1 MSLSKKTSQH
11 NYRSFLFHAA
21 FLAFAQNFMDIDT
34 VIPSMI
40 VDAGGSAVHIG
51 IMTAIMFG
59 GSSLTQLLFAPF
71 ISNYSFK
78 KKFLL
83 LGINSRILSL
93 LALGI
98 ILLFSYKIMGIYII
112 WLILLFLTIFSL
124 GGAFANIS
132 YTDILGK
139 SIIKTSRKRF
149 FSLKQVLSGVILF
162 ISSLVARQIL
172 IANQYPNSYAY
183 MYFIAFGALLISSIG
198 FWKVKETVPSK
209 MAVKSVRKF
218 FTLIKLEL
226 RQNPRLKYFLGFV
239 NTMGVSLTLLPFIM
253 LYAKEYYFAQS
264 AETGIFL
271 LFKVVGSV
279 LMGFILYIIS
289 GRYKYRFLLYG
300 NTLLVLLI
308 PMIILF
314 SSSSP
319 SFPTIFFIGGMI
331 YTIYSISINGVLLEI
346 SGNTNRALYTGIA
359 GAGSII
365 PAIFP
370 LIAGQIITLYG
381 FSLFLIVFMIIITSS
396 IFFIYKMNCE
406 K

>member
-1 MSLSKKTSQH
+1 MSLSISTSRH

-21 FLAFAQNFMDIDT
+21 FLAFAQNFMDTDT

-40 VDAGGSAVHIG
+40 VEAGGGAVHIG

-59 GSSLTQLLFAPF
+59 GSSLTQLIFAPF
-71 ISNYSFK
+71 ISNYQFK
-78 KKFLL
+78 KNFLL

-98 ILLFSYKIMGIYII
+98 ILIFSYKITGAYII
-112 WLILLFLTIFSL
+112 WVILLFLTIFSL

-139 SIIKTSRKRF
+139 SIITSSRKRF
-149 FSLKQVLSGVILF
+149 FSLKQVISGIILF
-162 ISSLVARQIL
+162 FSSLIVRQIL
-172 IANQYPNSYAY
+172 SSTQYPNSYAY
-183 MYFIAFGALLISSIG
+183 MYFIAFGALLIASMG
-198 FWKVKETVPSK
+198 FWQVKETVPSK
-209 MAVKSVRKF
+209 MVVKSVRKF
-218 FTLIKLEL
+218 FILVKNEL
-226 RQNPRLKYFLGFV
+226 HQNPRLKYFLGFI

-253 LYAKEYYFAQS
+253 LYAKENFFAQS

-271 LFKVVGSV
+271 LYKVVGGV
-279 LMGFILYIIS
+279 IMGFILYLIA

-308 PMIILF
+308 PLIIIF
-314 SSSSP
+314 SSSTP
-319 SFPTIFFIGGMI
+319 SFTIIFFLGGII
-331 YTIYSISINGVLLEI
+331 YTIYSISLSGVLLEI

-370 LIAGQIITLYG
+370 LIAGQIIKLYG
-381 FSLFLIVFMIIITSS
+381 FSYFLILFMLIITCS

>member
-1 MSLSKKTSQH
+1 MSLSKTTSKH

-40 VDAGGSAVHIG
+40 VEAGGNAVHIG

-59 GSSLTQLLFAPF
+59 GSSLTQLFFAPF
-71 ISNYSFK
+71 LSNYSFK

-93 LALGI
+93 LALAI
-98 ILLFSYKIMGIYII
+98 ILLYSYKITGVYII
-112 WLILLFLTIFSL
+112 WSVLLLLMIFSL
-124 GGAFANIS
+124 GGAFSNIS

-139 SIIKTSRKRF
+139 SIFQTSRKQF
-149 FSLKQVLSGVILF
+149 FSLKQVISGVILF
-162 ISSLVARQIL
+162 ISSLIARQIL

-183 MYFIAFGALLISSIG
+183 MYFIAFGALLIASMG
-198 FWKVKETVPSK
+198 FWIVKETVPSK
-209 MAVKSVRKF
+209 MVVKSVSKF
-218 FTLIKLEL
+218 FMLVKNEL
-226 RQNPRLKYFLGFV
+226 HENPRLNYFLGFV

-253 LYAKEYYFAQS
+253 LYAKENFFAQS
-264 AETGIFL
+264 AETGMFL
-271 LFKVVGSV
+271 LFKVVGGV
-279 LMGFILYIIS
+279 IMGFILYMIA
-289 GRYKYRFLLYG
+289 GRYKYRYLLYG

-308 PMIILF
+308 PIIILF
-314 SSSSP
+314 SISTP
-319 SFPTIFFIGGMI
+319 SFTTIFFIGGMI
-331 YTIYSISINGVLLEI
+331 YIIYSISINGILLEI
-346 SGNTNRALYTGIA
+346 SDNTNRALYIGIA

-370 LIAGQIITLYG
+370 LIAGQIINHYG
-381 FSLFLIVFMIIITSS
+381 FSLFLILFMLIITSS

>member
-1 MSLSKKTSQH
+1 MLLSISTSKH
-11 NYRSFLFHAA
+11 NYHAFLFHAA
-21 FLAFAQNFMDIDT
+21 FLAFAQIFMDIDT

-40 VDAGGSAVHIG
+40 VEAGGGAVHIG

-71 ISNYSFK
+71 ISNYHYK
-78 KKFLL
+78 KWFLL
-83 LGINSRILSL
+83 LGINFRILSL
-93 LALGI
+93 FGLGI
-98 ILLFSYKIMGIYII
+98 ILIFSYKISDVYII
-112 WLILLFLTIFSL
+112 WIILLLLTIFSL

-139 SIIKTSRKRF
+139 SIVQSSRKQF
-149 FSLKQVLSGVILF
+149 FSLKQVIGGIILF
-162 ISSLVARQIL
+162 FSSLIARKIL
-172 IANQYPNSYAY
+172 IANEYPNSYAY
-183 MYFIAFGALLISSIG
+183 MYFIAFGALLIASMG
-198 FWKVKETVPSK
+198 FWQIKETVPSK

-218 FTLIKLEL
+218 FILVKNEL

-253 LYAKEYYFAQS
+253 LYAKENFSAQS

-271 LFKVVGSV
+271 LYKVVGGV
-279 LMGFILYIIS
+279 LMGFFLYTIS
-289 GRYKYRFLLYG
+289 GRYKYKFLLYG
-300 NTLLVLLI
+300 NTFLVLLI
-308 PMIILF
+308 PVIIMF
-314 SSSSP
+314 SNSTP
-319 SFPTIFFIGGMI
+319 SFTTIFFIGGMI
-331 YTIYSISINGVLLEI
+331 YSIYSISIGGILLEI

-370 LIAGQIITLYG
+370 LIGGQIIKSYG
-381 FSLFLIVFMIIITSS
+381 FFLFLTIFMLIVICS
-396 IFFIYKMNCE
+396 IFFIHKLNCE

>member
-1 MSLSKKTSQH
+1 MSLSSTISQH

-21 FLAFAQNFMDIDT
+21 FLAFAQNFIDIDT

-40 VDAGGSAVHIG
+40 VEAGGGAVHIG

-93 LALGI
+93 LVLGL
-98 ILLFSYKIMGIYII
+98 ILIFSYKFTGSYIV
-112 WLILLFLTIFSL
+112 WVILLFLTLFSI

-139 SIIKTSRKRF
+139 SIVQSSRKRF
-149 FSLKQVLSGVILF
+149 FSLKLVISGIILF
-162 ISSLVARQIL
+162 FSSLIARQIL
-172 IANQYPNSYAY
+172 TSYQYPNSYAY
-183 MYFIAFGALLISSIG
+183 MYFIAFLALLMASLG

-209 MAVKSVRKF
+209 MEIKGVRKF
-218 FTLIKLEL
+218 FILIKNEL
-226 RQNPRLKYFLGFV
+226 KKNIRLKYFLGFI

-253 LYAKEYYFAQS
+253 LYAKENYFAQS

-271 LFKVVGSV
+271 LFKVAGGI
-279 LMGFILYIIS
+279 LMGFLLYLIA
-289 GRYKYRFLLYG
+289 GRYKYKYLLYG
-300 NTLLVLLI
+300 NTILVLFI
-308 PMIILF
+308 PTIIIF
-314 SSSSP
+314 SSAMP
-319 SFPTIFFIGGMI
+319 SFTTIFFLGGII
-331 YTIYSISINGVLLEI
+331 YTVYSITLNGVLLEI
-346 SGNTNRALYTGIA
+346 SDNTNRTLYTGIA

-370 LIAGQIITLYG
+370 LVGGQIIKLYG
-381 FSLFLIVFMIIITSS
+381 FTPFLMLFMLIVICS
-396 IFFIYKMNCE
+396 IFYIYKMNCQ

>member
-1 MSLSKKTSQH
+1 MLLSRATSKH

-21 FLAFAQNFMDIDT
+21 FLAFAQNFIDIDT

-40 VDAGGSAVHIG
+40 IEAGGGAVHIG

-93 LALGI
+93 LVLGLVLI
-98 ILLFSYKIMGIYII
+98 FSYKFTGSYIV
-112 WLILLFLTIFSL
+112 WVVLLFLTLFSL

-139 SIIKTSRKRF
+139 SIVQSSRKRF
-149 FSLKQVLSGVILF
+149 FSLKLVISGIILF
-162 ISSLVARQIL
+162 LSSLVARQIL
-172 IANQYPNSYAY
+172 TSFQYPNSYAY
-183 MYFIAFGALLISSIG
+183 MYFIAFIALLIASIG
-198 FWKVKETVPSK
+198 FWQVKESVPSK
-209 MAVKSVRKF
+209 MEIKGVRKF
-218 FTLIKLEL
+218 FILVKNEL
-226 RQNPRLKYFLGFV
+226 KKNTRLKYFLGFI

-253 LYAKEYYFAQS
+253 LYAKENYFAQS

-271 LFKVVGSV
+271 LFKVAGGI
-279 LMGFILYIIS
+279 LMGFLLYLIA
-289 GRYKYRFLLYG
+289 GRYKYKYLLYG
-300 NTLLVLLI
+300 NTLLVLVI
-308 PMIILF
+308 PIIIIF
-314 SSSSP
+314 SSVTP
-319 SFPTIFFIGGMI
+319 SFTTIFFLGGII
-331 YTIYSISINGVLLEI
+331 YTIYSITLNGVLLEI
-346 SGNTNRALYTGIA
+346 SDNTNRAMYTGIA
-359 GAGSII
+359 GAGSIV

-370 LIAGQIITLYG
+370 LIAGQIIKLYG
-381 FSLFLIVFMIIITSS
+381 FIPFLILFMLIIICS
-396 IFFIYKMNCE
+396 IFFIYKMNCQ

>member
-1 MSLSKKTSQH
+1 MSLSSSTSRH

-40 VDAGGSAVHIG
+40 VEAGGDAVHIG

-59 GSSLTQLLFAPF
+59 GSSLTQLFFAPF
-71 ISNYSFK
+71 ISNYPYK
-78 KKFLL
+78 KWFLL

-93 LALGI
+93 LALGT
-98 ILLFSYKIMGIYII
+98 ILLFSYKTTGAYII
-112 WLILLFLTIFSL
+112 WVILLFLTIFSL

-139 SIIKTSRKRF
+139 SIIKSSRKQF
-149 FSLKQVLSGVILF
+149 FSLKQVISGIILLF
-162 ISSLVARQIL
+162 SSLIARQIL
-172 IANQYPNSYAY
+172 MSNQYPNSYAY
-183 MYFIAFGALLISSIG
+183 MYFIAFIALLIASVG

-209 MAVKSVRKF
+209 MEVKGVRKF
-218 FTLIKLEL
+218 FILVKKEL
-226 RQNPRLKYFLGFV
+226 KKNTRLKYILGFI

-253 LYAKEYYFAQS
+253 LYAKENFFAQS

-271 LFKVVGSV
+271 LFKVVGGV

-289 GRYKYRFLLYG
+289 GRYKYQFLLYG
-300 NTLLVLLI
+300 NTLLVMLI

-314 SSSSP
+314 STSAP
-319 SFPTIFFIGGMI
+319 SFITIFFIGGMI
-331 YTIYSISINGVLLEI
+331 YSIYSISLNGILLEI
-346 SGNTNRALYTGIA
+346 SDNTNRALYTGIA

-370 LIAGQIITLYG
+370 LIGGQIIKLYG
-381 FSLFLIVFMIIITSS
+381 FTLFLAIFMLIIICS

>member
-1 MSLSKKTSQH
+1 MSLAISTSRH

-21 FLAFAQNFMDIDT
+21 FLAFAQIFMDIDT

-40 VDAGGSAVHIG
+40 VEAGGDAVHIG

-71 ISNYSFK
+71 ISNYPYK
-78 KKFLL
+78 KWFLL

-93 LALGI
+93 LALGV
-98 ILLFSYKIMGIYII
+98 ILIFSYKITGVYII
-112 WLILLFLTIFSL
+112 WIILLFLTIFSL

-139 SIIKTSRKRF
+139 SIAQSSRKRF
-149 FSLKQVLSGVILF
+149 FSIKQVISGIVLF
-162 ISSLVARQIL
+162 FASLIARQVL
-172 IANQYPNSYAY
+172 TTNQYPNSYAY
-183 MYFIAFGALLISSIG
+183 MYFIAFGALLIASMG
-198 FWKVKETVPSK
+198 FWQIKETVPSK
-209 MAVKSVRKF
+209 MPVKSVKKF
-218 FTLIKLEL
+218 FILVKNEL

-253 LYAKEYYFAQS
+253 LYAKENFFAQS
-264 AETGIFL
+264 AETGLFL
-271 LFKVVGSV
+271 LYKVVGGV
-279 LMGFILYIIS
+279 LMGFFLYIIS
-289 GRYKYRFLLYG
+289 GRYKYKFLLYG
-300 NTLLVLLI
+300 NTFLVLLI
-308 PMIILF
+308 PIIIIL
-314 SSSSP
+314 SSSTP
-319 SFPTIFFIGGMI
+319 SFITIFFIGGMI
-331 YTIYSISINGVLLEI
+331 YSIYSISIGGILLEI

-370 LIAGQIITLYG
+370 LIGGQIIKSYG
-381 FSLFLIVFMIIITSS
+381 FFLFLTIFMLIVICS
-396 IFFIYKMNCE
+396 IFFIYKLNCE

>member
-1 MSLSKKTSQH
+1 MSLFSTTSRH

-40 VDAGGSAVHIG
+40 VEAGGGAVHIG

-98 ILLFSYKIMGIYII
+98 ILIFSYKITGVYII
-112 WLILLFLTIFSL
+112 WVILLFLTIFSL

-139 SIIKTSRKRF
+139 SIMQSSRKQF
-149 FSLKQVLSGVILF
+149 FSLKLVISGVILF

-172 IANQYPNSYAY
+172 ISHQYPISYAY
-183 MYFIAFGALLISSIG
+183 MYFIAFVSLLIASFG

-209 MAVKSVRKF
+209 MEIKGIRKF
-218 FTLIKLEL
+218 FILVKNEL
-226 RQNPRLKYFLGFV
+226 NKNPRLKYFLGFI
-239 NTMGVSLTLLPFIM
+239 NTMGISLTLLPFIM
-253 LYAKEYYFAQS
+253 LYAKENYFAQNT
-264 AETGIFL
+264 ETGMFL
-271 LFKVVGSV
+271 LYKVVGGV
-279 LMGFILYIIS
+279 LMGFFLYIIA
-289 GRYKYRFLLYG
+289 GRYKYRYLLYG

-308 PMIILF
+308 PMIIVF
-314 SSSSP
+314 SSNAP
-319 SFPTIFFIGGMI
+319 SFTMIFFLGGMI
-331 YTIYSISINGVLLEI
+331 YTIYSITLNGVLLEI

-370 LIAGQIITLYG
+370 LIGGQIIKLYD
-381 FSLFLIVFMIIITSS
+381 FTLFLVIFMLIVSCS
-396 IFFIYKMNCE
+396 IYFIYKMNC
-406 K
+406 KK

>member
-1 MSLSKKTSQH
+1 MSLSKTTSKH
-11 NYRSFLFHAA
+11 NYHSFLFHAA

-34 VIPSMI
+34 VVPSMI
-40 VDAGGSAVHIG
+40 VEAGGNAVHIG

-59 GSSLTQLLFAPF
+59 GSSLTQLFFAPF

-98 ILLFSYKIMGIYII
+98 ILLFSYKISSAYII
-112 WLILLFLTIFSL
+112 WLVLLLLTIFSL
-124 GGAFANIS
+124 GGAFSNIS

-139 SIIKTSRKRF
+139 SIIPTSRKQF
-149 FSLKQVLSGVILF
+149 FSLKQVISGVILF

-172 IANQYPNSYAY
+172 IANQYPISYAY
-183 MYFIAFGALLISSIG
+183 MYFIAFGALLIASMG

-218 FTLIKLEL
+218 FILVKNEL
-226 RQNPRLKYFLGFV
+226 QENPRLKYFLGFV

-253 LYAKEYYFAQS
+253 LYAKEDYFAQS

-271 LFKVVGSV
+271 LFKVVGGV
-279 LMGFILYIIS
+279 IMGFFLYIIA
-289 GRYKYRFLLYG
+289 GRYKYRHLLYG

-308 PMIILF
+308 PIIILF
-314 SSSSP
+314 SSSTP
-319 SFPTIFFIGGMI
+319 SFTTIFFIGGMI
-331 YTIYSISINGVLLEI
+331 YTIYSISINGILLEI

-370 LIAGQIITLYG
+370 LIAGQIITHYG
-381 FSLFLIVFMIIITSS
+381 FSLFLILLMIIITSS
-396 IFFIYKMNCE
+396 IFFINKMNCE

>member
-1 MSLSKKTSQH
+1 MSLSKTTSRH
-11 NYRSFLFHAA
+11 NYKSFLFHAA

-40 VDAGGSAVHIG
+40 IEAGGGAIHIG

-59 GSSLTQLLFAPF
+59 GSSLTQLFFAPF

-98 ILLFSYKIMGIYII
+98 ILLFSYKITGAYII
-112 WLILLFLTIFSL
+112 WLVLLLLTIFSL
-124 GGAFANIS
+124 GGAFSNIS

-139 SIIKTSRKRF
+139 SIIQTSRKQF
-149 FSLKQVLSGVILF
+149 FSLKQVISGVILF

-172 IANQYPNSYAY
+172 VANQYPNSYAY
-183 MYFIAFGALLISSIG
+183 MYFIAFGALLIASMG

-218 FTLIKLEL
+218 FILVKNEL
-226 RQNPRLKYFLGFV
+226 QKNPRLKYFLGFV

-253 LYAKEYYFAQS
+253 LYAKENFFAQS

-271 LFKVVGSV
+271 LFKVVGGV
-279 LMGFILYIIS
+279 IMGFFLYIIA
-289 GRYKYRFLLYG
+289 GRYKYQYLLYG

-308 PMIILF
+308 PIIILF
-314 SSSSP
+314 SSSTP
-319 SFPTIFFIGGMI
+319 SFTTIFFIGGMI
-331 YTIYSISINGVLLEI
+331 YTIYSISINGILLEI

-381 FSLFLIVFMIIITSS
+381 FSLFLILFMLIITSS

>member
-1 MSLSKKTSQH
+1 MSLSRTTSKH

-21 FLAFAQNFMDIDT
+21 FLAFAQNFIDIDT

-40 VDAGGSAVHIG
+40 VDAGGGAVHIG

-93 LALGI
+93 LVLGLMLI
-98 ILLFSYKIMGIYII
+98 FSYKITGSYIV
-112 WLILLFLTIFSL
+112 WVILLFLTIFSL

-139 SIIKTSRKRF
+139 SVVQSSRKKF
-149 FSLKQVLSGVILF
+149 FSIKQVIGGIILF
-162 ISSLVARQIL
+162 ISSLIARQIL
-172 IANQYPNSYAY
+172 ISNEYPTSYAY
-183 MYFIAFGALLISSIG
+183 MYFIAFGALLIASLG
-198 FWKVKETVPSK
+198 FWKVKETIPSK
-209 MAVKSVRKF
+209 MEVKSVSRF
-218 FTLIKLEL
+218 FVLIKNEL
-226 RQNPRLKYFLGFV
+226 RKNPRLKYFLGFV

-253 LYAKEYYFAQS
+253 LYAKENYLAQS
-264 AETGIFL
+264 AETGMYL
-271 LFKVVGSV
+271 LYKVVGGV
-279 LMGFILYIIS
+279 VMGFVLYLIS
-289 GRYKYRFLLYG
+289 GRYKYKYLLYG
-300 NTLLVLLI
+300 NTFLVLLI
-308 PMIILF
+308 PMIILL
-314 SSSSP
+314 SSSTP
-319 SFPTIFFIGGMI
+319 SFTVIFFIGGMI
-331 YTIYSISINGVLLEI
+331 YSIYSISLNGILLEI

-370 LIAGQIITLYG
+370 LIGGQIIKDYG
-381 FSLFLIVFMIIITSS
+381 FSLFLTIFILIIICS
-396 IFFIYKMNCE
+396 IFFIYKLNCD

>member
-1 MSLSKKTSQH
+1 MSLSSSTSRH

-40 VDAGGSAVHIG
+40 VEAGGGAVHIG

-71 ISNYSFK
+71 ISNYPYK
-78 KKFLL
+78 KLFLL

-93 LALGI
+93 LALGT
-98 ILLFSYKIMGIYII
+98 ILLFSYKITGAYII
-112 WLILLFLTIFSL
+112 WVILLFLTTFSL

-139 SIIKTSRKRF
+139 SIIKSSRKQF
-149 FSLKQVLSGVILF
+149 FSLKQVISGIILLF
-162 ISSLVARQIL
+162 SSLIARQIL
-172 IANQYPNSYAY
+172 MSNQYPNSYAY
-183 MYFIAFGALLISSIG
+183 MYFIAFIALLIASVG

-209 MAVKSVRKF
+209 MEVKGVRKF
-218 FTLIKLEL
+218 FILVKKEL
-226 RQNPRLKYFLGFV
+226 KKNTRLKYFLGFI

-253 LYAKEYYFAQS
+253 LYAKENFFAQS

-271 LFKVVGSV
+271 LFKVVGGV

-289 GRYKYRFLLYG
+289 GRYKYQFLLYG
-300 NTLLVLLI
+300 NTLLVMLI

-314 SSSSP
+314 STSAP
-319 SFPTIFFIGGMI
+319 SFITIFFIGGMI
-331 YTIYSISINGVLLEI
+331 YSIYSISLNGILLEI
-346 SGNTNRALYTGIA
+346 SDNTNRALYTGIA

-370 LIAGQIITLYG
+370 LIGGQIIKLYG
-381 FSLFLIVFMIIITSS
+381 FTLFLAIFMLIIICS